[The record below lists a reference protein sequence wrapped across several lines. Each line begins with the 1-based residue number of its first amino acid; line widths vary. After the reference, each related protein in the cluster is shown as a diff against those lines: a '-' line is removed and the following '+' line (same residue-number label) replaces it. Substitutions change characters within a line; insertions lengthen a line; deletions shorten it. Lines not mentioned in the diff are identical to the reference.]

1 MQSQN
6 KLKITLYEII
16 LDKNTDLSDINKFHL
31 SISFNS
37 TVNTTDKISINS
49 QIINFNK
56 SFNFEI
62 PKEINETLSI
72 LINALG
78 TSWMFFNREIC
89 SCEINYKQNLY
100 KFNDEKK
107 WYSMKNK
114 ENKEI
119 MKILVSIYNEENQ
132 FIINNELEIP
142 YPNSKLVEIPLFN
155 TKSSFINNSSI
166 SNSSFDEKIP
176 KKLNNTIISRPQR
189 VININKISHPNLSS
203 NELFVHLTNDSDHSS
218 LCKKN
223 IINKISCN
231 VGINKNK
238 YQKKNTFQKIDK
250 SITKMLSSSLEE
262 KDKDKIDIN
271 KNNLLDENKDENI
284 DINNIKYLLEKY
296 EKEGGDKK
304 IINKYNEQ
312 LKFLIIKE
320 EKLNKERLNY
330 IESINKLKEKNNL
343 LNKEK
348 QQLDKKISL
357 FKKEQNE
364 FEEKNIKLEKRIKN
378 FEKEKND
385 FNVKEN
391 IEKNNKDIFYNL
403 NYYITSGNNIPL
415 RIDEKSE
422 INNKNNVLIKTSVND
437 LIDSLNMED
446 ENNII

>member
-1 MQSQN
+1 M
-6 KLKITLYEII
+6 KFLY
-16 LDKNTDLSDINKFHL
+16 
-31 SISFNS
+31 
-37 TVNTTDKISINS
+37 
-49 QIINFNK
+49 
-56 SFNFEI
+56 
-62 PKEINETLSI
+62 
-72 LINALG
+72 
-78 TSWMFFNREIC
+78 
-89 SCEINYKQNLY
+89 
-100 KFNDEKK
+100 
-107 WYSMKNK
+107 
-114 ENKEI
+114 
-119 MKILVSIYNEENQ
+119 
-132 FIINNELEIP
+132 
-142 YPNSKLVEIPLFN
+142 
-155 TKSSFINNSSI
+155 
-166 SNSSFDEKIP
+166 
-176 KKLNNTIISRPQR
+176 LNNTIISRQQR

-378 FEKEKND
+378 FE
-385 FNVKEN
+385 
-391 IEKNNKDIFYNL
+391 
-403 NYYITSGNNIPL
+403 
-415 RIDEKSE
+415 
-422 INNKNNVLIKTSVND
+422 
-437 LIDSLNMED
+437 
-446 ENNII
+446 